1 MMKSGRQGPADLA
14 GRDNSG
20 RFFTRR
26 GVKKR
31 RDVSKVGRIAEGGKV
46 ARSHSSSSVK
56 TTKTARGEGEKEEDH
71 FVIRLTSD

>member
-1 MMKSGRQGPADLA
+1 MKSGRQGPADLA

-26 GVKKR
+26 GLKSGGTCQKWVEKR
-31 RDVSKVGRIAEGGKV
+31 KEERSLGRILHQVSKP
-46 ARSHSSSSVK
+46 
-56 TTKTARGEGEKEEDH
+56 RGQLEEEEDH

>member
-1 MMKSGRQGPADLA
+1 MEDRGRPTWRAEIIPDDFSHG
-14 GRDNSG
+14 G
-20 RFFTRR
+20 

-56 TTKTARGEGEKEEDH
+56 TTRTARGEGEKEEDH